1 MQLSIDEDDIDELLV
16 GWETL
21 KHTPIPIPS
30 SLDDAL
36 NFTLLKDSVSL
47 LSHLIRTSRLE
58 NNYEDEEHYTSH
70 FYSCYDTF
78 MKEYVFR
85 ILKHG

>member
-36 NFTLLKDSVSL
+36 VFSKLKGSVSE

-58 NNYEDEEHYTSH
+58 NNVEDEAYYISQFCKWYYEFT
-70 FYSCYDTF
+70 
-78 MKEYVFR
+78 KEYVFR

>member
-1 MQLSIDEDDIDELLV
+1 MQLSIDEEDIDELLV
-16 GWETL
+16 RWETL

-58 NNYEDEEHYTSH
+58 NNYEDE
-70 FYSCYDTF
+70 
-78 MKEYVFR
+78 
-85 ILKHG
+85 